1 MTLLRCK
8 ISVFTAVGVLFAG
21 LSFAMSDRERDGLL
35 GPVQTVSTEY
45 GKLEEGSSEKTEKAA
60 YDRAGN
66 MVASEMAYTKIGHG
80 NATVSL
86 RTTYERDRS
95 GAVTSSKAIAED
107 GALQSKTSYKYDG
120 RGNLTERLIS
130 GEKGDLIFKELSKY
144 DDSNRKIET
153 SYHLPS
159 NMPGSLQQYLYDER
173 GNVSS
178 TTSFK
183 DCISGERCRRLDYRA
198 VNTYDGKG
206 NLIKTTLYKGDGSI
220 EEVQTFHY
228 TASNV
233 LIEKDVFGSDTSLRD
248 KQIYVYKFD
257 EFGNWIERV
266 TTTLT
271 EMCRQSDTCKEK
283 RTFTYF
289 KNE

>member
-1 MTLLRCK
+1 MTLLRSK

-45 GKLEEGSSEKTEKAA
+45 GKSVERSSEKIDKAV

-66 MVASEMAYTKIGHG
+66 RVVLEMAYTKIGQEG
-80 NATVSL
+80 ATVSL
-86 RTTYERDRS
+86 RTTYERDTS
-95 GAVTSSKAIAED
+95 GAVTSSKAVAED
-107 GALQSKTSYKYDG
+107 GVLRSKTSYKYDE

-130 GEKGDLIFKELSKY
+130 GEQGDLIWKEFSKY
-144 DDSNRKIET
+144 DAAGRKIET
-153 SYHLPS
+153 RYDLPNS
-159 NMPGSLQQYLYDER
+159 MLGSLQQYLYDER
-173 GNVSS
+173 DNLSS
-178 TTSFK
+178 ITSFK
-183 DCISGERCRRLDYRA
+183 DCNSGERCRSLDYHE

-206 NLIKTTLYKGDGSI
+206 NLIKTTLYKGDGLI
-220 EEVQTFHY
+220 EAMRVFHY

-233 LIEKDVFGSDTSLRD
+233 LIQIDVFGSDTSLRD

-271 EMCRQSDTCKEK
+271 EACRQSDTCKEK

>member
-1 MTLLRCK
+1 
-8 ISVFTAVGVLFAG
+8 
-21 LSFAMSDRERDGLL
+21 MSDRERDGLL

-45 GKLEEGSSEKTEKAA
+45 GKLEEGSSEKIEKAA

-66 MVASEMAYTKIGHG
+66 RVALEMAYTKIGQES
-80 NATVSL
+80 ATVSL
-86 RTTYERDRS
+86 RTTYERDTS
-95 GAVTSSKAIAED
+95 GAVTSSKAVAGD
-107 GALQSKTSYKYDG
+107 GAVQSKTSYKYDG
-120 RGNLTERLIS
+120 HGNLTERLIS

-144 DDSNRKIET
+144 DGSDRKIET
-153 SYHLPS
+153 RYDMPN

-178 TTSFK
+178 ITSFK
-183 DCISGERCRRLDYRA
+183 DCNSWERCRSLDYRA
-198 VNTYDGKG
+198 INTYDGKG
-206 NLIKTTLYKGDGSI
+206 NLIKTTLYKKDGLI
-220 EEVQTFHY
+220 EAVRVFHY

-233 LIEKDVFGSDTSLRD
+233 LIQIDVFGSDTSLRE
-248 KQIYVYKFD
+248 KEIYAYKFD

-271 EMCRQSDTCKEK
+271 ETCRQSDACKEK